1 MSFGQMNQTSMFLV
15 QMVVNGI
22 GKILQNF
29 FVIVMCGL
37 PLNMVVV
44 SMRMHELDKCY
55 IDGIMNSQ
63 VYLDILD
70 SQLMDTIGRQY
81 LDEARVIFHHDN
93 DPKHISVLVQRWLG
107 REDLLML
114 KWPPQSLDSNPIEHL
129 WNEVDRR

>member
-15 QMVVNGI
+15 QTVVNGI
-22 GKILQNF
+22 GRILQNF

-44 SMRMHELDKCY
+44 SMGMHELDKCY

-70 SQLMDTIGRQY
+70 SQLMDTIGR
-81 LDEARVIFHHDN
+81 
-93 DPKHISVLVQRWLG
+93 
-107 REDLLML
+107 
-114 KWPPQSLDSNPIEHL
+114 
-129 WNEVDRR
+129 